1 MGKAVIVSWV
11 TVDEPGSSEVRYW
24 SENSDQKKIVEG
36 KLVTYSSHHHQKFGG
51 NSLFHYF
58 GFMLFIVQI
67 DARLESCER
76 KEKGHFAL

>member
-36 KLVTYSSHHHQKFGG
+36 KLVTYRFFNYTSGFIHHTTIR
-51 NSLFHYF
+51 NLEVILFSIT
-58 GFMLFIVQI
+58 L
-67 DARLESCER
+67 
-76 KEKGHFAL
+76 ALCCLLSR